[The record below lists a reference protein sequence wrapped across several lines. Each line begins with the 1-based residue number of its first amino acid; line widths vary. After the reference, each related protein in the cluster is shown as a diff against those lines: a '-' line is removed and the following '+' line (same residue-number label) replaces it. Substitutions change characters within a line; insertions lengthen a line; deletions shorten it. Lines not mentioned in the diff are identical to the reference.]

1 MQQTLKHLNKV
12 WVYLFCQIYPI
23 LVFILL
29 MGTLQ
34 AKAQWPV
41 EGGRVPRID
50 IDIEKGHTVS
60 SRNYYLNAEF
70 KITGYGIYNDFT
82 HAVQIKG
89 RGNNSWN
96 YKKKSYRLKFSEKV
110 KLFGLTKGK
119 SWVLLANPQHGS
131 LMVNAIAMKIG
142 QLADAPYTNHV
153 VPVELY
159 INEEYQGSYIFTE
172 KVGLGNNSVDI
183 DEELAYMLELDSYY
197 DEDFRFRSA
206 HSKLPVNIKDP
217 DLQEFENGAV
227 SSSLLQSFLNDNC
240 RNSIPAQNIP
250 NTSLTATVISN
261 YNAKNVIFNIIKE
274 QFNKLDSIACNNG
287 DLSQVLDLD
296 AAARYFLVNDLV
308 LNRELFHPKSVFL
321 WKGDIT
327 SNDSKFVLGPI
338 WDFDYAFGYSNNTY
352 FINGAQDTFIYNFN
366 LPGDKFFSALKNNK
380 EFQRHYYKV
389 WCEFVENNC
398 IEEVMQYIADYY
410 GFVQESYMHN
420 TQEWGDNTD
429 YAGLV
434 PQMQQWIKKRHDYI
448 VRNLTVYDISD
459 LKDDNTDS
467 CNGYRNGIYTVYG
480 ERVTNSDNLQQGL
493 YIINGKKVFI
503 KRKQ

>member
-1 MQQTLKHLNKV
+1 MQRAFHHLQTV
-12 WVYLFCQIYPI
+12 WGYLVKQIYPI
-23 LVFILL
+23 LILTFL
-29 MGTLQ
+29 LGSLQ
-34 AKAQWPV
+34 AKAD
-41 EGGRVPRID
+41 GGRVPRID
-50 IDIEKGHTVS
+50 IDIEEGHTVV
-60 SRNYYLNAEF
+60 SRNYYMNAEF
-70 KITGYGIYNDFT
+70 RITGYGIYNDFT
-82 HAVQIKG
+82 HTVQIKG

-96 YKKKSYRLKFSEKV
+96 YKKKPYRLKFPEKV
-110 KLFGLTKGK
+110 KLFGLKKGK

-131 LMVNAIAMKIG
+131 LMVNAIAMKVG
-142 QLADAPYTNHV
+142 QLVNAPYTNHTI
-153 VPVELY
+153 PVELY
-159 INEEYQGSYIFTE
+159 INGEYRGSYIFTE

-206 HSKLPVNIKDP
+206 HSNLPVNIKDP

-240 RNSIPAQNIP
+240 RNSIPAQSMP
-250 NTSLTATVISN
+250 NSSLTATVISN
-261 YNAKNVIFNIIKE
+261 YNAKNVIFNVIKE
-274 QFNKLDSIACNNG
+274 QFNRLDRIVCNKG
-287 DLSQVLDLD
+287 DLGKVLDLD

-327 SNDSKFVLGPI
+327 SNDSKIVLGPI

-366 LPGDKFFSALKNNK
+366 LPGCKFFTALIENK

-398 IEEVMQYIADYY
+398 IEEIVEYIADYY
-410 GFVQESYMHN
+410 GFVKESYMHN
-420 TQEWGDNTD
+420 AQKWGDNTD
-429 YAGLV
+429 YAALV
-434 PQMQQWIKKRHDYI
+434 PQMQQWIKKRHDHI
-448 VRNLTVYDISD
+448 VSNLTVYEISD
-459 LKDDNTDS
+459 LIDDDTENS
-467 CNGYRNGIYTVYG
+467 NSYRKGIYTVYG
-480 ERVTNSDNLQQGL
+480 EHVTDSSNLQQGL

-503 KRKQ
+503 KRKN